1 MNITIYTMEE
11 LVLLDGMLSC
21 TLKIC
26 RYTKSTLLQVVNE
39 LYECYVSAIHQVTY
53 ESSITCTLKICRTK
67 NPLFLGSLF
76 I

>member
-1 MNITIYTMEE
+1 MEE

-53 ESSITCTLKICRTK
+53 ESEYYLHT
-67 NPLFLGSLF
+67 
-76 I
+76 